1 MIRYLQFTVLLA
13 ISSSLL
19 FLVSIFRDDAT
30 NLIGSVSID
39 NQSPVLEVTLKLNHQ
54 VNNTFGTH
62 KSVQQ
67 LSGNRESSR
76 DIPVESIHQATTG
89 GINGTENE
97 IESLQNFTD
106 DPVLHKSPSVMNV
119 PATNSKISTITYFST
134 ARSDRTG
141 AALLDMM
148 RAHAWC
154 MQQGE
159 EYGGACI
166 YNDGSEN
173 VVHKEMIEFLGLNN
187 VLKFA
192 CPDRGNT
199 SHVMLSNTLYL
210 LPPMLELF
218 SSKWIAIMREY
229 SHSSLP
235 KPNKKNDQEVYQV
248 AVHVRRGD
256 VSPCNWD
263 QTTVT
268 TIDDNNRTC
277 QPHRSRYLPN
287 QHYLQIIDRYAPKGA
302 NVTIYTES
310 EQPAESL
317 DDFKNVSLYV
327 DGSLKTVWGDMLRSD
342 MLILSKSTFALIPAI
357 VAQKESQRVLFTPVS
372 IETGY
377 SKIPGWE
384 TVDCN
389 ILEATSSKLEEFPRT
404 QYC

>member
-1 MIRYLQFTVLLA
+1 MVTLL
-13 ISSSLL
+13 
-19 FLVSIFRDDAT
+19 REEQT
-30 NLIGSVSID
+30 NGIGSVNID
-39 NQSPVLEVTLKLNHQ
+39 DPTPLWVVTTIRKHRIKS
-54 VNNTFGTH
+54 TFDTQ
-62 KSVQQ
+62 KSVHP
-67 LSGNRESSR
+67 LSRNRESSR
-76 DIPVESIHQATTG
+76 NMSVVSIHPATTG
-89 GINGTENE
+89 GIHEIENE
-97 IESLQNFTD
+97 TTIILNSTD
-106 DPVLHKSPSVMNV
+106 DPMHHKSSSVMKV
-119 PATNSKISTITYFST
+119 PATISKNATITYYST

-166 YNDGSEN
+166 YNDGSAN
-173 VVHKEMIEFLGLNN
+173 VVHKEMIDFLGLHN

-199 SHVMLSNTLYL
+199 SHVMLSNTFYL

-218 SSKWIAIMREY
+218 SSEWIAIMREH
-229 SHSSLP
+229 SHSFLS
-235 KPNKKNDQEVYQV
+235 KPNANNAQEVYQV

-256 VSPCNWD
+256 VSPCHWD
-263 QTTVT
+263 QSTVT
-268 TIDDNNRTC
+268 TVDDNNRTC
-277 QPHRSRYLPN
+277 QSHRSRYLPN

-317 DDFKNVSLYV
+317 DDFQNVSLYV

-342 MLILSKSTFALIPAI
+342 MLILSKSTFALIPALL
-357 VAQKESQRVLFTPVS
+357 AQKESQRVLFTPVS
-372 IETGY
+372 AETGY
-377 SKIPGWE
+377 SKVPGWE

-389 ILEATSSKLEEFPRT
+389 ILEATARKLEEFPRN